1 MMKSKEELLAS
12 VEGNGPGGAAFERDK
27 TLLLHRDA
35 EELGAAIDRLD
46 STLKK
51 ASSDADRLSGRLS
64 WLNVVI
70 AVATLVGGVATAI
83 QAYVALFKK

>member
-1 MMKSKEELLAS
+1 MKNSKEQLVAS
-12 VEGNGPGGAAFERDK
+12 VEGNGPGGAAFERDR

-35 EELGAAIDRLD
+35 EDLGAAIDRLD

-51 ASSDADRLSGRLS
+51 ASSDADRLSGRLF

-70 AVATLVGGVATAI
+70 AAATLVGGIATAV
-83 QAYVALFKK
+83 QAYVAIFKK